1 MKRAWIPAVAAVA
14 LLIGCDSKPS
24 DKIPTTAP
32 AAAKEPHEI
41 LGHLKYIAVRKDYKD
56 VAQLAPKDLK
66 GLYSSAW
73 WFHKHAGEMGI
84 SLTAEEIDGLG
95 ATEAKNLGYLAAG
108 ISSKELIDA
117 QNGKNTGPLPA
128 GIEKLDEKKLDKL
141 PGDKST
147 NKAEVADY
155 AVLSGAAFPA
165 VYAAGIYRLT
175 KAIPTAMWSE
185 IVNME
190 IKNNAAPGSKDKDVF
205 LGYKGISVAQVT
217 VRPNADGTLGVI
229 YVYFKV
235 TPKKLAAMATEVAK

>member
-1 MKRAWIPAVAAVA
+1 MFMKRAWIPAVAAVA
-14 LLIGCDSKPS
+14 LLIGCDS
-24 DKIPTTAP
+24 DKIPTSAP
-32 AAAKEPHEI
+32 APVKEPHQI
-41 LGHLKYIAVRKDYKD
+41 LGHLQYIAVRKDYKD
-56 VAQLAPKDLK
+56 LAQLAPKDLK

-84 SLTAEEIDGLG
+84 SLTAEEINGLG
-95 ATEAKNLGYLAAG
+95 VAEATNLGYLAAG

-128 GIEKLDEKKLDKL
+128 GIEKLDEKKLDLL

-147 NKAEVADY
+147 NKAEMAAY
-155 AVLSGAAFPA
+155 TTLSGPLFPA
-165 VYAAGIYRLT
+165 VYSAGIYRLT
-175 KAIPTAMWSE
+175 KAIPVTMWKD

-190 IKNNAAPGSKDKDVF
+190 IKNNATAGAKDVF

-235 TPKKLAAMATEVAK
+235 SPKKLAAMATEAAK